1 MLTYGAPDY
10 GVLEAS
16 LAGNLAGFSLGIVL
30 SILLL
35 ILTLRA
41 VRLPGT
47 PLANIGLAVCA
58 ILWNV
63 GGAISSF
70 QRPMTLHN
78 SSVAM
83 AVQFTGAALWPLPL
97 LAIWR
102 HMAVERWQC
111 SVWRYLQVLA
121 GIHALVIATG
131 AWLATAGWNVPLR
144 NLHELAA
151 YDSTFLLVAAAVLLL
166 RGKPAS
172 RAVVFSMTLVFA
184 GLLLTSVSVVVG
196 SNLNSSQLLSCILG
210 VTGQQSVLLVVV
222 GTFLPFRAVPL
233 RRAC

>member
-1 MLTYGAPDY
+1 MQPTRVFQAKSAFVFGFSALNSFQARLLQHGAILSGGGAKSMLSNGAPDY

-63 GGAISSF
+63 GGAISSL

-102 HMAVERWQC
+102 HMAVEKWQC
-111 SVWRYLQVLA
+111 SVW
-121 GIHALVIATG
+121 G
-131 AWLATAGWNVPLR
+131 
-144 NLHELAA
+144 LH
-151 YDSTFLLVAAAVLLL
+151 S
-166 RGKPAS
+166 
-172 RAVVFSMTLVFA
+172 
-184 GLLLTSVSVVVG
+184 
-196 SNLNSSQLLSCILG
+196 
-210 VTGQQSVLLVVV
+210 
-222 GTFLPFRAVPL
+222 
-233 RRAC
+233 